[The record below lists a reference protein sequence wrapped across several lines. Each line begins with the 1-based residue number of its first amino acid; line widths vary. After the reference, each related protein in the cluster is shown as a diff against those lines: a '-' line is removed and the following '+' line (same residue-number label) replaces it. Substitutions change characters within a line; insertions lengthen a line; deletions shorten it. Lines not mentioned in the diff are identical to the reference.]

1 MVLPV
6 YLYGHPVL
14 RQEAE
19 DIDKD
24 YPDLQKLIKDMFET
38 MYFTEGIGLAAP
50 QIGKSIALI
59 VVDGSPLAGE
69 FPECKDTKMVIINPE
84 LDVIEDE
91 EPVSRS
97 EGCLSVPGLSE
108 NVRRTEH
115 IRLNWL
121 DENFEE
127 HEREFRGFAAR
138 MIQHEFDHLIGV
150 VYTDRISSIRKQMI
164 RNKLNN
170 ISRGKTGC
178 GYRTVHS
185 KK

>member
-59 VVDGSPLAGE
+59 VVD
-69 FPECKDTKMVIINPE
+69 
-84 LDVIEDE
+84 
-91 EPVSRS
+91 
-97 EGCLSVPGLSE
+97 
-108 NVRRTEH
+108 
-115 IRLNWL
+115 
-121 DENFEE
+121 
-127 HEREFRGFAAR
+127 
-138 MIQHEFDHLIGV
+138 
-150 VYTDRISSIRKQMI
+150 
-164 RNKLNN
+164 
-170 ISRGKTGC
+170 
-178 GYRTVHS
+178 
-185 KK
+185 

>member
-59 VVDGSPLAGE
+59 VVDGSPLAGS
-69 FPECKDTKMVIINPE
+69 
-84 LDVIEDE
+84 
-91 EPVSRS
+91 SR
-97 EGCLSVPGLSE
+97 
-108 NVRRTEH
+108 N
-115 IRLNWL
+115 
-121 DENFEE
+121 
-127 HEREFRGFAAR
+127 AR
-138 MIQHEFDHLIGV
+138 IPRWSL
-150 VYTDRISSIRKQMI
+150 SIRNSM
-164 RNKLNN
+164 
-170 ISRGKTGC
+170 
-178 GYRTVHS
+178 
-185 KK
+185 